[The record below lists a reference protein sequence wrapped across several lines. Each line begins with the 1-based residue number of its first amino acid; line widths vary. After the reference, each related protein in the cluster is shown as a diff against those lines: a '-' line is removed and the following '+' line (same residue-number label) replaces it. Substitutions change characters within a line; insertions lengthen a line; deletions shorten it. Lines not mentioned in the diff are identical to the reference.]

1 MSDRRTSFLHRIRK
15 VTIPLPLVIII
26 ALFSTALGVYAATG
40 TTDSPAAPEVTNS
53 HTLED
58 IWNRLNDGTAGSQS
72 TFTEP
77 SVAPGTGTMH
87 TLDQIMGLAP
97 TLDAANGA
105 TATDVLTGKTFWG
118 LTSGEWALQ
127 TGSITTRDNVSGAT
141 GDKTFDIPDGYYSG
155 KTATA
160 NDPNLKAGNIY
171 RGIPIFG
178 VTGTLNPS
186 GIPKTGQ
193 TAEYAFQDDGSMEMG
208 VSWPNPRFTDNGD
221 GTVTDHLTDLIWLK
235 NARCVDVPMNGG
247 VIPPYFW
254 AQAIT
259 WASKVEDPY
268 CGLTDGSNA
277 FDWRLPNVRELQSL
291 VDYSRVNPALP
302 TGHPFINVQTYLAYW
317 SSTTNGNLSTWAWA
331 VKFDEGFVTTGEK
344 LNVVFPTRAYFWAVR
359 GGQ

>member
-1 MSDRRTSFLHRIRK
+1 MYIKLKVSHLIIGVVLLGSLLWGGVVLAGDPDTPPGDPASTQSFTLKDLYQR
-15 VTIPLPLVIII
+15 LN
-26 ALFSTALGVYAATG
+26 TG
-40 TTDSPAAPEVTNS
+40 TE
-53 HTLED
+53 
-58 IWNRLNDGTAGSQS
+58 GTQS
-72 TFTEP
+72 VFTEP
-77 SVAPGTGTMH
+77 DSGPSAGTMY
-87 TLDQIMGLAP
+87 TINEIMGLAP

-105 TATDVLTGKTFWG
+105 TATDVLIGKTFWG

-127 TGSITTRDNVSGAT
+127 TGSISTRDNISGAN
-141 GDKTFDIPDGYYSG
+141 GDKTFNIPDGYYSG

-160 NDPNLKAGNIY
+160 NDPNLKASNIY

-193 TAEYAFQDDGSMEMG
+193 TVEYDFQDDGSMEMG

-235 NARCVDVPMNGG
+235 NARCSDVPMSGG
-247 VIPPYFW
+247 SIFFGFW
-254 AQAIT
+254 WQAIS

-277 FDWRLPNVRELQSL
+277 SDWRLPNVRELQSL

-302 TGHPFINVQTYLAYW
+302 SGHPFINVQTNSAYW

-344 LNVVFPTRAYFWAVR
+344 LNVFFSTRLYFWAVR